1 MGRALS
7 PSAAPSSV
15 AGQGRERNATGE
27 LEFEIPGCDPT
38 GVGNSYPETLGPG
51 HREFVSDL
59 RQPPRHLRFHPESF
73 VQPSLSGTIVA
84 AAAPI
89 YPNAPASMQA
99 TTRGSKQDLVDV
111 YLLRLAD
118 REGDRSRERIGR
130 YRERLIKLVNVLG
143 DVRLGDAVRHF
154 PRYRAR

>member
-1 MGRALS
+1 
-7 PSAAPSSV
+7 
-15 AGQGRERNATGE
+15 
-27 LEFEIPGCDPT
+27 
-38 GVGNSYPETLGPG
+38 
-51 HREFVSDL
+51 
-59 RQPPRHLRFHPESF
+59 